1 MMRARRQVL
10 MFLALVACATG
21 EAYSSSAALQT
32 NVVERHYDRFGRPV
46 GVSLNGE
53 RRTEIAYDEATGRI
67 ASMRVA
73 GGDEQFRWEYEPGTD
88 LKKTLRYPNGE
99 IGRAHV

>member
-1 MMRARRQVL
+1 MRTQRSIL
-10 MFLALVACATG
+10 TSLALVACATG
-21 EAYSSSAALQT
+21 GALPSFAVLQT

-53 RRTEIAYDEATGRI
+53 RRMETVYDEATGRI

-73 GGDEQFRWEYEPGTD
+73 GADEQDSAVVEWWRVSSQSED
-88 LKKTLRYPNGE
+88 
-99 IGRAHV
+99 IGG

>member
-1 MMRARRQVL
+1 MMRTYRL
-10 MFLALVACATG
+10 MFALLALVACATG
-21 EAYSSSAALQT
+21 GVLSAFAALQT

-67 ASMRVA
+67 ASMRVVDA
-73 GGDEQFRWEYEPGTD
+73 DEQDSAVVEWWRVSSQSED
-88 LKKTLRYPNGE
+88 
-99 IGRAHV
+99 IGG

>member
-1 MMRARRQVL
+1 MMRTQRSIL
-10 MFLALVACATG
+10 TSLALVACATG
-21 EAYSSSAALQT
+21 GALPSFAALQT

-53 RRTEIAYDEATGRI
+53 RRMEIAYDEATGRI

-73 GGDEQFRWEYEPGTD
+73 GEDELEVKVVKGSLLVDYRR
-88 LKKTLRYPNGE
+88 KVR
-99 IGRAHV
+99 